1 MKNYVNELL
10 DLPKKAGEMLP
21 GNVFNSMV
29 NDSESNIA
37 KWTGMFYKVAA
48 FILVVGVIY
57 GLLSPLWDADISLGE
72 GKEMVGAILAMLIYI
87 YAIFPIAQVVRSAG
101 DSLGT
106 SNSSTVNFIFKDFVI
121 TNIKMIGHVLA
132 IVALFGAIC
141 MGLSWLTDID
151 IAGGIGIGFLDNV
164 YDIWG
169 LPMAA
174 LTELTGMLGLD
185 FVGNV
190 VANQWMSWDVTTS
203 AGDAWTWGGLVAVA
217 WELVGVALILA
228 KLYVSLA
235 IYNFLYGLLTTF
247 VGWIKSPYL
256 PFKSK

>member
-1 MKNYVNELL
+1 
-10 DLPKKAGEMLP
+10 
-21 GNVFNSMV
+21 
-29 NDSESNIA
+29 
-37 KWTGMFYKVAA
+37 
-48 FILVVGVIY
+48 
-57 GLLSPLWDADISLGE
+57 
-72 GKEMVGAILAMLIYI
+72 
-87 YAIFPIAQVVRSAG
+87 VVRSAG
-101 DSLGT
+101 DSLGS
-106 SNSSTVNFIFKDFVI
+106 SNSSTVNFIFKDLVI
-121 TNIKMIGHVLA
+121 ANIKMIGHVLA
-132 IVALFGAIC
+132 IGALFGAIC

-217 WELVGVALILA
+217 WELVGVVLILA

-235 IYNFLYGLLTTF
+235 IYNFMYGLLSTF